1 MAIIDTLKLAQALR
15 DKGGFTPEAAEATAE
30 VLNAAFDAAVAT
42 KADVEGVRIELEG
55 DIKGLNGRLT
65 FLQWQIGIL
74 AGLQVATLIKL
85 FVH

>member
-1 MAIIDTLKLAQALR
+1 VSGALR
-15 DKGGFTPEAAEATAE
+15 R
-30 VLNAAFDAAVAT
+30 LND
-42 KADVEGVRIELEG
+42 
-55 DIKGLNGRLT
+55 RLT